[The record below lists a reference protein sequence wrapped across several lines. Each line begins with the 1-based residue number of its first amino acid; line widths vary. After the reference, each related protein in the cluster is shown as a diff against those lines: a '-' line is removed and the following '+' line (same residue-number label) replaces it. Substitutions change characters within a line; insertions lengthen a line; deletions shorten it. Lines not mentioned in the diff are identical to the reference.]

1 MKTFLTIPLCLFLL
15 TVSIGYSQ
23 NIGDLYQYEAM
34 EGREILD
41 YPELLERDVSWQK
54 RVYRRID
61 VREKMNLRFIDEK
74 NPFLNVLLEAIDD
87 GVPFY
92 GVKTKE
98 NVMARAEYAVPFT
111 VNAQF
116 PKDDITMKKKK
127 GYMIDF
133 SDTVSSVVSSADR
146 SMTHKD
152 WKPTDVVY
160 YEIVEDWYVDD
171 RYGKMQVRIAG
182 IRPQLEFSTYDAIAD
197 ATQFN
202 ELSYWVP
209 YDLLRPYLAHA
220 QAPNYDNGVHTIS
233 WDEIFQFRMFS
244 SYIAKDDLTPQN
256 QYLEDMFPNSS
267 FRKKLSAD
275 EMFNELFMLE
285 QSLWSY

>member
-1 MKTFLTIPLCLFLL
+1 
-15 TVSIGYSQ
+15 
-23 NIGDLYQYEAM
+23 
-34 EGREILD
+34 
-41 YPELLERDVSWQK
+41 
-54 RVYRRID
+54 
-61 VREKMNLRFIDEK
+61 
-74 NPFLNVLLEAIDD
+74 
-87 GVPFY
+87 
-92 GVKTKE
+92 
-98 NVMARAEYAVPFT
+98 MARAQYAVPFT

-133 SDTVSSVVSSADR
+133 SDTVSSVVSSTDR

-209 YDLLRPYLAHA
+209 YDLLTLFSACA
-220 QAPNYDNGVHTIS
+220 GLITIM
-233 WDEIFQFRMFS
+233 E
-244 SYIAKDDLTPQN
+244 
-256 QYLEDMFPNSS
+256 
-267 FRKKLSAD
+267 
-275 EMFNELFMLE
+275 
-285 QSLWSY
+285 